1 MGHSFAELCR
11 DAAKNSF
18 SEARGAGWI
27 LPDAEGQPGY
37 QRDYAQQTDSGNLK
51 GAEGADLQFTD
62 RAGAAFGKSRQLFE
76 GAGRPEN
83 VDSHNERE
91 RAHVKDSFDRPHR
104 HLRSHAQ
111 VFFAGDQVRTNEFS
125 RPAQKRQTGEADHG
139 RRKQAQGLYLFH
151 GTQKDLPA
159 HRSQKIIQI
168 NQRHAQQQIAFLGV
182 SGSQPEPVPVE
193 FAPSPHLEIHQR
205 SKYCE
210 HKGSDEEFFL
220 IHSLIRPERYSKLYC
235 GETNC
240 PASRLPVKTG

>member
-1 MGHSFAELCR
+1 MNPVGMGHGHIGKADNQPDQKREAAELKERFEILNSVQSLAKSLYTMGHSFAELCR

-51 GAEGADLQFTD
+51 GAEGADLHFTD
-62 RAGAAFGKSRQLFE
+62 RAGGAFGRCRQLFE
-76 GAGRPEN
+76 GAGRPGN
-83 VDSHNERE
+83 VDSHIRRE
-91 RAHVKDSFDRPHR
+91 RTQLKDSFDRLHR
-104 HLRSHAQ
+104 HH
-111 VFFAGDQVRTNEFS
+111 T
-125 RPAQKRQTGEADHG
+125 
-139 RRKQAQGLYLFH
+139 
-151 GTQKDLPA
+151 
-159 HRSQKIIQI
+159 
-168 NQRHAQQQIAFLGV
+168 QQQIAFLGV